1 MINKAMHHLMQYS
14 HSQPCQRACATPAS
28 PAISLPVCMA
38 MTAQL
43 SALQI
48 IEWHLKG
55 EEDER
60 PKTFDVQQRVYVA
73 IAPSQFMAFTPDEIS
88 SGPL

>member
-1 MINKAMHHLMQYS
+1 MPRH
-14 HSQPCQRACATPAS
+14 PAAS
-28 PAISLPVCMA
+28 VDAGLARWHVLLAHTLPFLPLCMPIL
-38 MTAQL
+38 TAQL

-60 PKTFDVQQRVYVA
+60 PQAFDVQQRVYVA